1 MPARFLI
8 DSIHSRS
15 RSAIALMVIV
25 ALFAA
30 FPLTTVAAQE
40 PPGALFTGVGFIDD
54 HSVEDGT
61 VVEAWVRGIPVAATE
76 IFNQGFML
84 YVAEPPRESF
94 DGEVVRF
101 KFRGLETNAAADW
114 VEGTESWILLYAYTG
129 LQGNPA
135 GSNGNVTPG
144 LDPDDINA
152 LRELRARLLELERGR
167 LELGA
172 EFERQAGIE
181 IANVTNRW
189 EGAIADLRAEVER
202 QIQQVKRK
210 FELQR
215 RQITLG
221 PRRDAILR
229 RLNAELDAFIRE
241 KWVEFEFDVQV
252 KQRFL
257 DNEILEMAQARGFK
271 LNSLNRAISQIESE
285 LERRL
290 ETIGIRFDEFLET
303 GVIEYPVIDV
313 ARNPD
318 EPRDE
323 EKGLFTPE
331 IPLTPE
337 IPSPGESGHNRGF
350 FFNSISADPNGLNR
364 KLDPT
369 TLAVIGIL
377 ITLAATGVQLVKGN

>member
-1 MPARFLI
+1 MPARFL
-8 DSIHSRS
+8 IHSRS

-30 FPLTTVAAQE
+30 FPLFTVAAQE
-40 PPGALFTGVGFIDD
+40 APGALFTGMGFIDD

-61 VVEAWVRGIPVAATE
+61 VVEAWIRGIPVAATE
-76 IFNQGFML
+76 IFNQGFIL
-84 YVAEPPRESF
+84 NVAERPRESF

-101 KFRGLETNAAADW
+101 KFRGLETDAAADW

-129 LQGNPA
+129 L
-135 GSNGNVTPG
+135 NGYPDGFDGKVTADPG
-144 LDPDDINA
+144 PDDINA
-152 LRELRARLLELERGR
+152 LREMRARLRELERQR
-167 LELGA
+167 LELGI
-172 EFERQAGIE
+172 EFERQAGTE

-189 EGAIADLRAEVER
+189 QGAIADLRAEVER

-241 KWVEFEFDVQV
+241 KWVEFESDVQV
-252 KQRFL
+252 KQRLL

-271 LNSLNRAISQIESE
+271 LNRIDRVISQIESE

-290 ETIGIRFDEFLET
+290 ETIGIRFDEFMET

-313 ARNPD
+313 ARYPD

-323 EKGLFTPE
+323 EKDLFTPK

-337 IPSPGESGHNRGF
+337 IPSPGESEHNRGF

-377 ITLAATGVQLVKGN
+377 ITLAATGVQLLKGN